1 MAKDHVTQTK
11 RRVVKAQGGLFL
23 ERISQLTLESV
34 REHELTEASPAEK
47 AADIGAGEQQVA
59 LTVFVNDIR
68 GHFRIK
74 IGATVP
80 YSVVHDNQKWGPIA
94 SENREAPDGC

>member
-47 AADIGAGEQQVA
+47 AADIVAGEQQVA
-59 LTVFVNDIR
+59 LTSN
-68 GHFRIK
+68 
-74 IGATVP
+74 
-80 YSVVHDNQKWGPIA
+80 S
-94 SENREAPDGC
+94 REHKS